1 MYNLFLN
8 KHNFKKVYYVIF
20 MILVFSLLYTFFSN
34 EDFAGWIEVS
44 NNPYFFID
52 KFKIKFYVFTE
63 YSKKYKNF
71 ITKDEFMK
79 IPIMKLGN
87 YLHVLNKN
95 NKETLK
101 DKNKK
106 IKEIFFN
113 IYAIDNKL
121 SLDEFTSLPFK
132 YDLYDI
138 KTDKV
143 SKLLAMST
151 KYSVSDYFDR
161 LYFSIIT
168 QTTVGYG
175 DIFPAN
181 RLLRFLTMLQA
192 LSTIFIIVI

>member
-20 MILVFSLLYTFFSN
+20 MILIFSLLYTFFSN

-52 KFKIKFYVFTE
+52 KFKIKFYVFSE

-121 SLDEFTSLPFK
+121 SLDEFTNLPFK

>member
-1 MYNLFLN
+1 MYILFFTKN
-8 KHNFKKVYYVIF
+8 NFKKIYYVIF
-20 MILVFSLLYTFFSN
+20 MILIFSLLYTFFSN

-87 YLHVLNKN
+87 YLHILNKN
-95 NKETLK
+95 NKKKLK

-138 KTDKV
+138 KTDKI

-181 RLLRFLTMLQA
+181 RLLRILTMLQA

>member
-1 MYNLFLN
+1 MYNLFLT

-79 IPIMKLGN
+79 IPVMKLGN

-95 NKETLK
+95 NKTTLE

-138 KTDKV
+138 KTDKI

-181 RLLRFLTMLQA
+181 RLLRILTMLQA